1 MDGKPPL
8 ESVSSRTIFAIVLAV
23 LFVLML
29 LWGLNVGREDARNVS
44 PEERALGEPVR

>member
-8 ESVSSRTIFAIVLAV
+8 ESVSSRTIFAVILTV

-29 LWGLNVGREDARNVS
+29 LWGLKVGREDARNVS
-44 PEERALGEPVR
+44 PAERELGEPVK